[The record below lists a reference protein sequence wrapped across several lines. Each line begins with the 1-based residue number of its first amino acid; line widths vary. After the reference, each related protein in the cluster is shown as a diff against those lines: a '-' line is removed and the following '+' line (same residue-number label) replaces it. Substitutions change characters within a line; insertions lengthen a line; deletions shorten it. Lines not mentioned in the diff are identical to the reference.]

1 MGVTAQ
7 SSSVEMREYLLTCG
21 LLVLI
26 SLLLVSGQ
34 DTPCEVGLQCV
45 RHSSCP
51 SFIRDRNLLTSL
63 DRKSPERARLL
74 NKLKSLVCNKV
85 ERKECGVEGGK
96 SAFVLGGENTTIGEF
111 PFLGLLGKEKSGNI
125 KWVCGGAVINKWFV
139 LSAGHCGPTVDY
151 VRLGEW
157 KVVDPETETECE
169 KYPANFEFA
178 WSLSG
183 EERDDCERCQNV
195 NKRIDCETV
204 NRKEVCTEPY
214 QDIKVAEV
222 IIHPDYGLTLHRLAE
237 NDIMLVKLSRPA
249 VYSNFV
255 QPVCLP
261 SPSLDQFGEA
271 GVSKFGNNLPTVVG
285 WGRTSNRGVR
295 PVSSAPTDIQQ
306 KLKMP
311 AVDHTDCLAR
321 WSNVLN
327 LNINLTGELSPSLHL
342 CAGGEEGKD
351 SCNGDSG
358 GPLMARRSKLSPW
371 QLVGVVS

>member
-1 MGVTAQ
+1 MG
-7 SSSVEMREYLLTCG
+7 
-21 LLVLI
+21 
-26 SLLLVSGQ
+26 
-34 DTPCEVGLQCV
+34 
-45 RHSSCP
+45 
-51 SFIRDRNLLTSL
+51 
-63 DRKSPERARLL
+63 
-74 NKLKSLVCNKV
+74 
-85 ERKECGVEGGK
+85 
-96 SAFVLGGENTTIGEF
+96 
-111 PFLGLLGKEKSGNI
+111 
-125 KWVCGGAVINKWFV
+125 VCGGAVINKWFV

-169 KYPANFEFA
+169 KYSANCRG
-178 WSLSG
+178 LSG
-183 EERDDCERCQNV
+183 EERDDCERCQSV

-271 GVSKFGNNLPTVVG
+271 GVSKFGNN
-285 WGRTSNRGVR
+285 
-295 PVSSAPTDIQQ
+295 
-306 KLKMP
+306 MP

-371 QLVGVVS
+371 QLVGVVSGGTSRR

>member
-1 MGVTAQ
+1 
-7 SSSVEMREYLLTCG
+7 
-21 LLVLI
+21 
-26 SLLLVSGQ
+26 
-34 DTPCEVGLQCV
+34 
-45 RHSSCP
+45 
-51 SFIRDRNLLTSL
+51 
-63 DRKSPERARLL
+63 
-74 NKLKSLVCNKV
+74 
-85 ERKECGVEGGK
+85 VEGGK

-111 PFLGLLGKEKSGNI
+111 PFLGLLGKEESGNI

-157 KVVDPETETECE
+157 KVVDPETETKCE
-169 KYPANFEFA
+169 KYPANCRG
-178 WSLSG
+178 LSG

-195 NKRIDCETV
+195 NKKIDCETV
-204 NRKEVCTEPY
+204 NRQEVCTEPY

-249 VYSNFV
+249 VYNNFV

-261 SPSLDQFGEA
+261 SPSLDQFGETGA
-271 GVSKFGNNLPTVVG
+271 SKFGNNLPTVVG

-321 WSNVLN
+321 WSNVGN
-327 LNINLTGELSPSLHL
+327 LNIDLTGELSPSLHL

-371 QLVGVVS
+371 QLVGVVSGGTSRCGIGAPGIFTRVTTFSQWIRDNMN

>member
-1 MGVTAQ
+1 MG
-7 SSSVEMREYLLTCG
+7 
-21 LLVLI
+21 
-26 SLLLVSGQ
+26 
-34 DTPCEVGLQCV
+34 
-45 RHSSCP
+45 
-51 SFIRDRNLLTSL
+51 
-63 DRKSPERARLL
+63 
-74 NKLKSLVCNKV
+74 NKV
-85 ERKECGVEGGK
+85 ERKVCCGVPPPPTPASTGPDSPSYLPSLEREECGVEGGK

-169 KYPANFEFA
+169 KYSANCRG
-178 WSLSG
+178 LSG

-195 NKRIDCETV
+195 KEKIDCETV
-204 NRKEVCTEPY
+204 NRQEVCTEPY

-261 SPSLDQFGEA
+261 SPSLDQFGETGA
-271 GVSKFGNNLPTVVG
+271 SKFGNNLPTVVG

-311 AVDHTDCLAR
+311 AMDHTDCLAR
-321 WSNVLN
+321 WSNVG
-327 LNINLTGELSPSLHL
+327 NLTIDLSGELSPSLHL

-371 QLVGVVS
+371 QLVRVVSGGTSRCGIGAPGIFTRVTTFSQWIRDNMN